1 MKQTTP
7 DENAI
12 RQKRGFTFA
21 ATGAVLGFVS
31 CVLSQTNPVPELYHI
46 ISHLSFFYIESLQDC
61 ILFLNN
67 VPGKTV
73 QNLITNKSIL

>member
-46 ISHLSFFYIESLQDC
+46 ILYGLTSIA
-61 ILFLNN
+61 IL
-67 VPGKTV
+67 
-73 QNLITNKSIL
+73 LIFAGLYFIFE